1 MVNNYTYVF
10 IGKNLGQNK
19 PIIDVARLARKEM
32 QNMMIV
38 QDVVNI
44 ESCFVDKKFKHN
56 YKSFLLRMSKR
67 YVLISNKDEIYYI
80 LKKPE
85 QQFYLGDPVLV
96 KLIYTKKSRIVVDYI
111 ILKEEKYNQGSD
123 NELDINEK
131 LRELKGLQKVNGH
144 IRM

>member
-1 MVNNYTYVF
+1 MVWIKVVLLIMLIIVIVFILRVAPLGFYITKCAEWLIIIPMFF

-67 YVLISNKDEIYYI
+67 YVLVSNKDEIYYI
-80 LKKPE
+80 
-85 QQFYLGDPVLV
+85 
-96 KLIYTKKSRIVVDYI
+96 
-111 ILKEEKYNQGSD
+111 
-123 NELDINEK
+123 
-131 LRELKGLQKVNGH
+131 
-144 IRM
+144 